1 MKKILLLENKDNRQ
15 DILTFNLKQYSFLN
29 NVLGDNNCNILL
41 DNFLVNQSIFD
52 EYDTII
58 IHESIYYDEKR
69 EKLFAIL
76 NNFCSEK
83 KLIKFSGNNT
93 QFSLENE
100 FSLQL
105 SPTTLYENLEIF
117 LETYKIDDSNIL
129 MLALGKNWYL
139 NVLLNSLEKLNIF
152 IENNND
158 KPKQKSIFSSKAGL
172 TKIKAVS
179 PESYALIFSGIDS
192 NTITTDQM
200 NKVTDRL
207 KKLIQDKANE

>member
-15 DILTFNLKQYSFLN
+15 DILTFNLKQYPFLN
-29 NVLGDNNCNILL
+29 NVLGDNNCNSLL
-41 DNFLVNQSIFD
+41 DNFLENQSIFA
-52 EYDTII
+52 EYDIII
-58 IHESIYYDEKR
+58 IHESIYYDAKR

-76 NNFCSEK
+76 NSFCSEK
-83 KLIKFSGNNT
+83 KVIKFSGNNT

-105 SPTTLYENLEIF
+105 SSTSLYENLEIF
-117 LETYKIDDSNIL
+117 LEAYKVDDSNIL

-152 IENNND
+152 IENNN

>member
-29 NVLGDNNCNILL
+29 NVLGDNNCNSLL
-41 DNFLVNQSIFD
+41 DDFLENQSIFD
-52 EYDTII
+52 KYDTII
-58 IHESIYYDEKR
+58 IHESIYYDLKR
-69 EKLFAIL
+69 EELFAVL

-105 SPTTLYENLEIF
+105 SPTSLYENLKVF
-117 LETYKIDDSNIL
+117 LEAYEVDDSNIL
-129 MLALGKNWYL
+129 MLALGENWYL

-152 IENNND
+152 IENNNEHRN
-158 KPKQKSIFSSKAGL
+158 KSIFSSKTGL
-172 TKIKAVS
+172 SKIKAVN
-179 PESYALIFSGIDS
+179 PESYAFIFSGIES
-192 NTITTDQM
+192 NTITIDQM
-200 NKVTDRL
+200 KKVVDSL
-207 KKLIQDKANE
+207 KKLIQDKVDE